1 MRLTIT
7 EECRYVRT
15 PDNRFWVTFGTDY
28 ALWSRYLEAF
38 DEVRVVARA
47 RDVAEIPPN
56 ALRVDGDRVTVAPI
70 PYYQGPRQY
79 VQQMPRIDRAVRR
92 IAADAEAVLL
102 RTPSTIAT
110 HMHRHITRRG
120 LPYAMEVIGDPYAVF
135 APGVVEH
142 PLRPFLRAWTTRNLK
157 RQCESAVAVSYETS
171 RTLQARYPTRPGA
184 LSTGI
189 SSVNLPPAAYVQE
202 PRTHRPPSGSVTLMS
217 VGSLEQLYKGI
228 DTLIEAIS
236 LLGPS
241 TPAVRHVH
249 VGPGRYQPA
258 LEELATRLGVRDR
271 ITFAGWI
278 PTVEALRHRLDSA
291 DLFVMPSR
299 TEGLPRALIEAM
311 ARALPAIGST
321 AGGIPELL
329 PRRCCSP
336 PVTPTTW
343 PGSSVAPWRTGR
355 GWLPRRGA
363 TSRSPGSSPRTGS
376 SRGVRSSTGRPAV
389 SCRAGRGCRNPPLP
403 PRSQSGTRTGR
414 PDGSVMT
421 EGGRHSDEC
430 RPPAVA
436 SNRRAVACCR
446 RLPGHGDRLPPAP
459 VPVDGP
465 AYPFGEGDG
474 RLEAG
479 QPPQLAQIGAP
490 ASH

>member
-271 ITFAGWI
+271 VTFAGWI

-329 PRRCCSP
+329 PPEMLFTAGDADDLARVLRR
-336 PVTPTTW
+336 TLADRE
-343 PGSSVAPWRTGR
+343 GMVAASRR
-355 GWLPRRGA
+355 NLAVAREFAEDRLVPRRTEFYRA
-363 TSRSPGSSPRTGS
+363 A
-376 SRGVRSSTGRPAV
+376 RGLMSGRP
-389 SCRAGRGCRNPPLP
+389 
-403 PRSQSGTRTGR
+403 
-414 PDGSVMT
+414 
-421 EGGRHSDEC
+421 
-430 RPPAVA
+430 
-436 SNRRAVACCR
+436 
-446 RLPGHGDRLPPAP
+446 RLPQPA
-459 VPVDGP
+459 
-465 AYPFGEGDG
+465 
-474 RLEAG
+474 
-479 QPPQLAQIGAP
+479 AP
-490 ASH
+490 AAESVRHENRPA